1 VGFAEANLDEAI
13 VQQIVAQLPGVI
25 FIARDAEP
33 TTARVPFFP
42 IARYSTET
50 FRQSSMS
57 DGLSTFRYDEFL
69 HNLKERIRNSQVRAA
84 LAVNRE
90 LVLLYWQIGSE
101 ILKRQQEQGWGSKV
115 IEKLAKDL
123 KREFP
128 DVSGFSRS
136 NLLYMRAFAEAY
148 PDEQIVQQAVGQIP
162 WGHNVRILD
171 TIKDPQE
178 RLWYV
183 RQTIENGWSR
193 NVLLHQMESD
203 LYHRMGEAVTNFD
216 RVLPQAQSDLAN
228 QLLKDPYNFSFLSLS
243 REVQE
248 RELERSLVDH
258 IRDFLLELGVGFS
271 FLGSQYPVEVSG
283 KEYKLDL
290 LFYHVR
296 LHCYVV
302 IDLKMGEFEPEF
314 SGKMGFYVTAVD
326 HLLKTEIDQPT
337 IGIILCKSKDKTT
350 VEYALQPV
358 RAPIGVATYRL
369 RDALPKTL
377 QGNLPTV
384 EELETQLNRLTVDA
398 AEQEVETQEVDK

>member
-1 VGFAEANLDEAI
+1 
-13 VQQIVAQLPGVI
+13 
-25 FIARDAEP
+25 
-33 TTARVPFFP
+33 
-42 IARYSTET
+42 
-50 FRQSSMS
+50 MS
-57 DGLSTFRYDEFL
+57 HGLSNFRYDEFL
-69 HNLKERIRNSQVRAA
+69 HDLKERIRNSQVRAA

-90 LVLLYWQIGSE
+90 LVLLYWQIGCE

-128 DVSGFSRS
+128 DISGFSRS

-148 PDEQIVQQAVGQIP
+148 PDEQFVQQLVGQIP
-162 WGHNVRILD
+162 WGHNVRILEV
-171 TIKDPQE
+171 IKDPSE

-193 NVLLHQMESD
+193 NVLVHQMESD
-203 LYHRMGEAVTNFD
+203 LYHRMGEAITNFD
-216 RVLPQAQSDLAN
+216 RVLPPTQSDLAN
-228 QLLKDPYNFSFLSLS
+228 QMLKDPYNFSFLSLS
-243 REVQE
+243 KEVQE

-271 FLGSQYPVEVSG
+271 FLGSQYPLEVSS

-326 HLLKTEIDQPT
+326 NLLRTEVDQPT
-337 IGIILCKSKDKTT
+337 IGIILCKTKDKTT

-358 RAPIGVATYRL
+358 QAPIGVATYRL
-369 RDALPKTL
+369 RDALPEPL
-377 QGNLPTV
+377 QGNLPTI
-384 EELETQLNRLTVDA
+384 EELETQLNILTVE
-398 AEQEVETQEVDK
+398 AEKVSEGENEE

>member
-1 VGFAEANLDEAI
+1 MHETRNRWSGSYNLSRVTND
-13 VQQIVAQLPGVI
+13 
-25 FIARDAEP
+25 D
-33 TTARVPFFP
+33 TAL
-42 IARYSTET
+42 YSTEI
-50 FRQSSMS
+50 FRPISMS
-57 DGLSTFRYDEFL
+57 DGLSNFRYDEFL
-69 HNLKERIRNSQVRAA
+69 HDLKERIRNSQVRAA

-90 LVLLYWQIGSE
+90 LVSLYWQIGCE

-128 DVSGFSRS
+128 DISGFSRS

-148 PDEQIVQQAVGQIP
+148 PDEQIVQQLVGQIP
-162 WGHNVRILD
+162 WGHNVRILESV
-171 TIKDPQE
+171 KDPSE

-193 NVLLHQMESD
+193 NVLVHQMESD

-216 RVLPQAQSDLAN
+216 RVLPPVQSDLAN
-228 QLLKDPYNFSFLSLS
+228 QMLKDPYNFSFLSLS
-243 REVQE
+243 KEVQE

-271 FLGSQYPVEVSG
+271 FLGSQYPLEVSG

-296 LHCYVV
+296 LHCYIV

-326 HLLKTEIDQPT
+326 NLLRTAVDQPT
-337 IGIILCKSKDKTT
+337 IGIILCKTKDKTT

-358 RAPIGVATYRL
+358 QAPIGVATYRL
-369 RDALPKTL
+369 RDALPEPLK
-377 QGNLPTV
+377 GKLPTI
-384 EELETQLNRLTVDA
+384 EELETQLNILTVE
-398 AEQEVETQEVDK
+398 AEKEVQVGEDNE

>member
-1 VGFAEANLDEAI
+1 
-13 VQQIVAQLPGVI
+13 
-25 FIARDAEP
+25 
-33 TTARVPFFP
+33 
-42 IARYSTET
+42 
-50 FRQSSMS
+50 MS
-57 DGLSTFRYDEFL
+57 DGLSNFRYEEFL
-69 HNLKERIRNSQVRAA
+69 QDLKERIRNSQVRAA

-90 LVLLYWQIGSE
+90 LVLLYWQIGRE
-101 ILKRQQEQGWGSKV
+101 ILKRQQEQGWGAKV

-128 DVSGFSRS
+128 DISGFSRS
-136 NLLYMRAFAEAY
+136 NLLSMRAFAEAY
-148 PDEQIVQQAVGQIP
+148 PDEPIVQQLVGQIP
-162 WGHNVRILD
+162 WGHNIRILE

-183 RQTIENGWSR
+183 QQTIENGWSR
-193 NVLLHQMESD
+193 NVLVHQMEGN
-203 LYHRMGEAVTNFD
+203 LYHRMGEAITNFD
-216 RVLPQAQSDLAN
+216 RTLPPTQSDLAQ

-243 REVQE
+243 KEVQE

-271 FLGSQYPVEVSG
+271 FLGSQYPLEVSG

-326 HLLKTEIDQPT
+326 NLLRTGVDQPT
-337 IGIILCKSKDKTT
+337 IGIILCKTKDKTT

-358 RAPIGVATYRL
+358 QAPIGVATYRL
-369 RDALPKTL
+369 RDVLPEPL
-377 QGNLPTV
+377 QGNLPSI
-384 EELETQLNRLTVDA
+384 EELETQLNVLTVEA
-398 AEQEVETQEVDK
+398 KKEVGGSSSEE

>member
-1 VGFAEANLDEAI
+1 MN
-13 VQQIVAQLPGVI
+13 
-25 FIARDAEP
+25 
-33 TTARVPFFP
+33 
-42 IARYSTET
+42 
-50 FRQSSMS
+50 
-57 DGLSTFRYDEFL
+57 DGLSNFRYDEFL

-90 LVLLYWQIGSE
+90 LVLLYWQIGCE
-101 ILKRQQEQGWGSKV
+101 ILKRQKEQGWGSKV

-128 DVSGFSRS
+128 DISGFSRS

-148 PDEQIVQQAVGQIP
+148 PDEQFVQQLVGQIP

-171 TIKDPQE
+171 SIKDPQE

-183 RQTIENGWSR
+183 KQTIENGWSR
-193 NVLLHQMESD
+193 NVLMHQMESS
-203 LYHRMGEAVTNFD
+203 LYHRMGEAITNFD
-216 RVLPQAQSDLAN
+216 RVLPQAQSDLA
-228 QLLKDPYNFSFLSLS
+228 QQMLKDPYNFSFLSLS

-248 RELERSLVDH
+248 RELERSLVEH

-271 FLGSQYPVEVSG
+271 FLGSQYPLEVSG

-326 HLLKTEIDQPT
+326 NLLKAEVDEPT
-337 IGIILCKSKDKTT
+337 IGIILCKTKDKTT

-358 RAPIGVATYRL
+358 QAPIGVATYRL
-369 RDALPKTL
+369 RDALPKPL
-377 QGNLPTV
+377 QGKLPTI
-384 EELETQLNRLTVDA
+384 EELENQLNVLV
-398 AEQEVETQEVDK
+398 EEVEKEGDIDENQQ